1 MRNLAGIPSKWMEGS
16 GPYADIVF
24 ASRVRLAR
32 NLRGLPFPSIMG
44 RREAQEVVDRVAAA
58 VSRSDVQAVGG
69 RLEVIRLGELSP
81 LERQILVEKH
91 LISPQH
97 AEPDGYKAV
106 VLNPEESISLMVNE
120 EDHLRLQVL
129 LPALQVHESW
139 RLATTLDDALE
150 AHLDFAF
157 DEERG
162 YLTACPTN
170 VGTGLRASVML
181 HLPGLVI
188 SKQARRVLTALSHVG
203 LAVRGMYGEGTEAA
217 GNLFQVSNQV
227 TLGRSEEEIIANL
240 VAVTKQ
246 LIDEEKAAREMLLK
260 EAGSQLED
268 RVGRSFGIL
277 SHARVISS
285 QGALSLLSDVRLGL
299 DLRLL
304 KGVDPR
310 VITELMV
317 GIQPAYLQGLVGRE
331 MGPQERDRERAA
343 LIRRRLNKMN

>member
-1 MRNLAGIPSKWMEGS
+1 MHNFAGIPSKWMEGS
-16 GPYADIVF
+16 GPYADIVLT
-24 ASRVRLAR
+24 SRVRLAR
-32 NLRGLPFPSIMG
+32 NLHGVPFPSLMG
-44 RREAQEVVDRVAAA
+44 KREAQEVVSRVGAACA
-58 VSRSDVQAVGG
+58 AGDVQGVGG
-69 RLEVIRLGELSP
+69 KLEVIRLGELSP

-97 AEPDGYKAV
+97 AEPDGHRAV
-106 VLNPEESISLMVNE
+106 VLNPEESISIMVNE

-129 LPALQVHESW
+129 LPALQLHESW
-139 RLATTLDDALE
+139 RLATTLDDYLE

-188 SKQARRVLTALSHVG
+188 SKQARRVLTALSHVS

-217 GNLFQVSNQV
+217 GNLFQISNQV

-240 VAVTKQ
+240 VAVTRQ
-246 LIDEEKAAREMLLK
+246 LIDEEKAAREMLLR
-260 EAGSQLED
+260 EAGAQLED

-285 QGALSLLSDVRLGL
+285 QEALRLLSDVRLGL

-310 VITELMV
+310 VINELMV
-317 GIQPAYLQGLVGRE
+317 GIQPAYLQGLAGRE

-343 LIRRRLNKMN
+343 LIRRRLKVN

>member
-1 MRNLAGIPSKWMEGS
+1 MRNFVGVPSKWMEGS
-16 GPYADIVF
+16 GPYADIVLT
-24 ASRVRLAR
+24 SRIRLAR
-32 NLRGLPFPSIMG
+32 NLRGIPFPSLMG
-44 RREAQEVVDRVAAA
+44 KREAQEVVNRVSAACAAA
-58 VSRSDVQAVGG
+58 DVQGVAG

-91 LISPQH
+91 LISPEH
-97 AEPDGYKAV
+97 AATDGQRAV
-106 VLNPEESISLMVNE
+106 VLNPEESVSIMINE

-129 LPALQVHESW
+129 LPALQLHESW
-139 RLATTLDDALE
+139 RLATTLDDVLE

-188 SKQARRVLTALSHVG
+188 SKQARRVLTALSHVS

-217 GNLFQVSNQV
+217 GNLFQISNQV
-227 TLGRSEEEIIANL
+227 TLGRSEEEMLANL

-246 LIDEEKAAREMLLK
+246 LIEQERAAREMLLR
-260 EAGSQLED
+260 EAGAQLED
-268 RVGRSFGIL
+268 RIGRSFGIL

-285 QGALSLLSDVRLGL
+285 QEALRLLSDVRLGL

-310 VITELMV
+310 VINELMV
-317 GIQPAYLQGLVGRE
+317 GIQPSYLQGLAGRE

-343 LIRRRLNKMN
+343 LIRRRLKV

>member
-1 MRNLAGIPSKWMEGS
+1 MRNLAATPSKWMEGS
-16 GPYADIVF
+16 GPYAGMVV

-32 NLRGLPFPSIMG
+32 NLAGLPFPASMG
-44 RREAQEVVDRVAAA
+44 RREAQEVVERVTAACKTTTVHA
-58 VSRSDVQAVGG
+58 VAG
-69 RLEVIRLGELSP
+69 RLEILRLEDLSA

-97 AEPDGYKAV
+97 AEPDGNKAV
-106 VLNPEESISLMVNE
+106 VLNAEESLSLMVNE

-129 LPALQVHESW
+129 LPALQLHESW
-139 RLATTLDDALE
+139 RLATAVDDALE
-150 AHLDFAF
+150 AHLEYAF

-188 SKQARRVLTALSHVG
+188 SKQAPQVLSALSHVS
-203 LAVRGMYGEGTEAA
+203 LAVRGLYGEGTEAA
-217 GNLFQVSNQV
+217 GNLFQISNQV
-227 TLGRSEEEIIANL
+227 TLGRSEEEIISNL

-246 LIDEEKAAREMLLK
+246 LIEQEKAARELLLK

-268 RVGRSFGIL
+268 RVGRAFGIL

-285 QGALSLLSDVRLGL
+285 EEALHLLSDVRLGL
-299 DLRLL
+299 DLHLL
-304 KGVDPR
+304 RGVDPR
-310 VITELMV
+310 VITELMI
-317 GIQPAYLQGLVGRE
+317 GIQPAFLQGLTGRE
-331 MGPQERDRERAA
+331 MDPQERDRERAA
-343 LIRRRLNKMN
+343 FIRRRLKAEH

>member
-1 MRNLAGIPSKWMEGS
+1 MRNLAATPSKWMEGS
-16 GPYADIVF
+16 GPYSDIVI
-24 ASRVRLAR
+24 ASRIRLAR
-32 NLRGLPFPSIMG
+32 NLAGLPFPTVMG
-44 RREAQEVVDRVAAA
+44 RREAQEVVERVAGACKTGA
-58 VSRSDVQAVGG
+58 VQAVAGKM
-69 RLEVIRLGELSP
+69 EVIRLEELTV

-97 AEPDGYKAV
+97 AQNDGYKAV
-106 VLNPEESISLMVNE
+106 VLNPEESVSLMVNE

-129 LPALQVHESW
+129 LPALQLHESW
-139 RLATTLDDALE
+139 RLATAVDDAME
-150 AHLDFAF
+150 AYLDFAF

-188 SKQARRVLTALSHVG
+188 SRQARRVLSALSHVS
-203 LAVRGMYGEGTEAA
+203 LTVRGLYGEGTEAA

-227 TLGRSEEEIIANL
+227 TLGRSEEEIISNL
-240 VAVTKQ
+240 VSVTKQ
-246 LIDEEKAAREMLLK
+246 LIEEEKSAREMLLR

-268 RVGRSFGIL
+268 RVGRAFGVL

-285 QGALSLLSDVRLGL
+285 AEALQLLSDVRLGL
-299 DLRLL
+299 DLRLI

-310 VITELMV
+310 VVTELMV
-317 GIQPAYLQGLVGRE
+317 AIQPAYLQGLAGRE
-331 MGPQERDRERAA
+331 MDPQERDRERAA
-343 LIRRRLNKMN
+343 LIRRRLKVG